1 MDEDE
6 AAVRERAR
14 DSLARLARRA
24 YEAAHGKPVSS
35 APRGVRW
42 RVDPKAA
49 LSLALALALVV
60 ALVWWSARP
69 FEASATGGD
78 SVPLASVSTLPLV
91 VDVGGAVASPGVMEL
106 PAGARVRDAIAA
118 AGGFL
123 DGADRSSINLARP
136 LVDGEQVYVPV
147 AGEDR
152 AGAVNV
158 NAADAAALDEL
169 PGIGPVLAERI
180 VADRTA
186 NGPFVS
192 IEDLDRVSGI
202 GPSLVARLAGLATA

>member
-1 MDEDE
+1 VDDDE
-6 AAVRERAR
+6 AAVRDRAR
-14 DSLARLARRA
+14 DSFARMARRA
-24 YEAAHGKPVSS
+24 YEAAHGEPVSS

-42 RVDPKAA
+42 RVEPKAA

-69 FEASATGGD
+69 FDEGATGGEP
-78 SVPLASVSTLPLV
+78 VAFPSVSMLPLV
-91 VDVGGAVASPGVMEL
+91 VDVAGAVASPGVMEL
-106 PAGARVRDAIAA
+106 PAGARVRDAIEA

-123 DGADRSSINLARP
+123 DGAERSSVNLARP

-152 AGAVNV
+152 AGPVNV
-158 NAADAAALDEL
+158 NAADAAALETL

-180 VADRTA
+180 VADRAA

>member
-1 MDEDE
+1 
-6 AAVRERAR
+6 
-14 DSLARLARRA
+14 
-24 YEAAHGKPVSS
+24 
-35 APRGVRW
+35 VRW
-42 RVDPKAA
+42 RVEPKAA
-49 LSLALALALVV
+49 LSLAVALALVV

-69 FEASATGGD
+69 PDASASAGD
-78 SVPLASVSTLPLV
+78 PVGLASVSTLPLV
-91 VDVGGAVASPGVMEL
+91 VDVAGAVASPGVMEL
-106 PAGARVRDAIAA
+106 PAGARVRDAIGA

-152 AGAVNV
+152 AGPVNV
-158 NAADAAALDEL
+158 NGADAAALEAL

-180 VADRTA
+180 VADRAA

-192 IEDLDRVSGI
+192 IQDLDRVSGI

>member
-1 MDEDE
+1 VDEDE

-14 DSLARLARRA
+14 DSFARMARRA
-24 YEAAHGKPVSS
+24 YAAAHGEPVSS

-42 RVDPKAA
+42 RVEPRAA

-69 FEASATGGD
+69 FDASETGGD
-78 SVPLASVSTLPLV
+78 GVALASVSTLPLV
-91 VDVGGAVASPGVMEL
+91 VDVAGAVASPGVMEL
-106 PAGARVRDAIAA
+106 PPGARVRDAIAA
-118 AGGFL
+118 AGGFV

-136 LVDGEQVYVPV
+136 LVDGEQVYVPA
-147 AGEDR
+147 AGGDR

-158 NAADAAALDEL
+158 NAADAAALEAL

-180 VADRTA
+180 VADRAA
-186 NGPFVS
+186 NGPFGS

-202 GPSLVARLAGLATA
+202 GPSLVAGLAGLATA

>member
-1 MDEDE
+1 VDDDE

-14 DSLARLARRA
+14 DSLARMARRA
-24 YEAAHGKPVSS
+24 YQAAHGEPVSS
-35 APRGVRW
+35 PPRGVRW
-42 RVDPKAA
+42 RVEPKAA

-69 FEASATGGD
+69 LDARATD
-78 SVPLASVSTLPLV
+78 QESVAFASVSTLPV
-91 VDVGGAVASPGVMEL
+91 VIDVAGAVASPGVMEL

-123 DGADRSSINLARP
+123 VGADRSSINLARP
-136 LVDGEQVYVPV
+136 LVDGEQVYVPA

-152 AGAVNV
+152 ADAVNV
-158 NAADAAALDEL
+158 NSADAGALEAL

-180 VADRTA
+180 VADRAA
-186 NGPFVS
+186 NGPFVT
-192 IEDLDRVSGI
+192 IEDLGRVSGI

>member
-6 AAVRERAR
+6 AAVRDRAR
-14 DSLARLARRA
+14 DSLARMARRA
-24 YEAAHGKPVSS
+24 YEAAHGEPVSS

-42 RVDPKAA
+42 RVEPKAA
-49 LSLALALALVV
+49 ISLALALALVV

-69 FEASATGGD
+69 FGESAPGGD
-78 SVPLASVSTLPLV
+78 PVGLASVSALPLV
-91 VDVGGAVASPGVMEL
+91 VDVAGAVASPGVQEL
-106 PAGARVRDAIAA
+106 PGGARVRDAIGA

-123 DGADRSSINLARP
+123 DGAERSSINLARP
-136 LVDGEQVYVPV
+136 LVDGEQIYVPV

-152 AGAVNV
+152 SGPVNV
-158 NAADAAALDEL
+158 NAADAGALEAL

-180 VADRTA
+180 VADRAA
-186 NGPFVS
+186 NGPFVA
-192 IEDLDRVSGI
+192 IDDLERVSGI

>member
-14 DSLARLARRA
+14 DSLARMARRA
-24 YEAAHGKPVSS
+24 YEKAHGEPVSS
-35 APRGVRW
+35 PPRGVRW
-42 RVDPKAA
+42 RVEPKAA
-49 LSLALALALVV
+49 LSLAVALALVV

-69 FEASATGGD
+69 PDASASAGD
-78 SVPLASVSTLPLV
+78 PVGLASVSTLPLV
-91 VDVGGAVASPGVMEL
+91 VDVAGAVASPGVMEL
-106 PAGARVRDAIAA
+106 PAGARVRDAIDA

-147 AGEDR
+147 VGEDR
-152 AGAVNV
+152 AGPVNV
-158 NAADAAALDEL
+158 NGADAAALEAL

-180 VADRTA
+180 VADRAA

-192 IEDLDRVSGI
+192 IQDLDRVSGI